1 MRRHLQN
8 CKYQRR
14 GDSSLA
20 LSQEQTG
27 QPRTSK
33 RSLSAAGAS
42 DGGRH
47 QKRKAGGE
55 GNVHGSY
62 RGLGDKGTRVPAGEG
77 ELRGSCCFH
86 PGFGGEEGRGATR
99 SDAVG
104 MIDEGKKV
112 AHRPNVT

>member
-55 GNVHGSY
+55 GNG
-62 RGLGDKGTRVPAGEG
+62 VPRDETLI
-77 ELRGSCCFH
+77 EDL
-86 PGFGGEEGRGATR
+86 T
-99 SDAVG
+99 G
-104 MIDEGKKV
+104 MYMARIEALETKERECRRERASLEDLAAFIRDLEGKRD
-112 AHRPNVT
+112 AERRGVTQLV